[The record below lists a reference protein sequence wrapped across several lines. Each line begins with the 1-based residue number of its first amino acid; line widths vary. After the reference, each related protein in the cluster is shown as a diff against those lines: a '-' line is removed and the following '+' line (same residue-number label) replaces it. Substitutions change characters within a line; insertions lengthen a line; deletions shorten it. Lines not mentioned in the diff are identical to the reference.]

1 MTADGVCGRQSLW
14 TSGNGSGKG
23 HRPAVVLLQAAQQP
37 AMARTSRA
45 GKGGRILATPT
56 TMKQMLEAG
65 VHFGH
70 QTSKWNPK
78 MKPYIFGARNGIH
91 IIDLQKTVV
100 LFREACDFVVG
111 TVAGG
116 GKVLF
121 VGTKR
126 QAQEAIREEAQRIG
140 HHYITNRWLGGLLTN
155 FSTVKKSI
163 ERLKTLESMRDSGEF
178 AGFKKKEA
186 LGFEREIEKL
196 NFVFDGIRDM
206 DRLPA
211 ALFIVDPKKEKIAVS
226 EAKKLGIPTI
236 GLLDTNCDPEDIDYV
251 IPGNDD
257 AIRAI
262 KLFSSRISDA
272 IASGERRR
280 QEINR
285 EEALKAARQAEEA
298 LKETAE

>member
-1 MTADGVCGRQSLW
+1 MFRD
-14 TSGNGSGKG
+14 N
-23 HRPAVVLLQAAQQP
+23 
-37 AMARTSRA
+37 RTQ
-45 GKGGRILATPT
+45 KGGSTLAATA

-100 LFREACDFVVG
+100 LFKEAYDFLVDS
-111 TVAGG
+111 VAQG

-126 QAQEAIREEAQRIG
+126 QAQEAICEEAQQAG
-140 HHYITNRWLGGLLTN
+140 HFYITNRWLGGLLTN
-155 FSTVKKSI
+155 FGTVKKSI
-163 ERLKTLESMRDSGEF
+163 ERMKTLEKMRDAGEF
-178 AGFKKKEA
+178 ANFKKKEA
-186 LGFEREIEKL
+186 LGFEREIKKL
-196 NFVFDGIRDM
+196 TFVFEGIRDM

-257 AIRAI
+257 AIRAV
-262 KLFSSRISDA
+262 KLFSSQMAQA
-272 IASGERRR
+272 IATGEQKC
-280 QEINR
+280 QEKNK
-285 EEALKAARQAEEA
+285 EEAMQAARQHEQAQKEMAE
-298 LKETAE
+298 KELAE